1 MQAIRCLALVAILFA
16 SSALLQSRDRAV
28 AAGPSL
34 ELELKRGSLENVD
47 DKAGR
52 WQFEGGKAFRN
63 GKLVANY
70 ASVKRVVFG
79 GTDDQ
84 NTAMLTLTL
93 FFLGKQ
99 PPENVTLQGAHDFNS
114 GDELGSVSAASAA
127 HSSLIGKTFLRKND
141 KLTIN

>member
-1 MQAIRCLALVAILFA
+1 MQVVRWLTMVAILIA
-16 SSALLQSRDRAV
+16 SSALIQSGDTAL
-28 AAGPSL
+28 AAAPSL

-79 GTDDQ
+79 GTEDQ
-84 NTAMLTLTL
+84 NTAMLTLTV
-93 FFLGKQ
+93 FFLGKK
-99 PPENVTLQGAHDFNS
+99 PPENLTLQGAHDFNS
-114 GDELGSVSAASAA
+114 GDEIGSVSAASAA
-127 HSSLIGKTFLRKND
+127 HSALIGKTFSRKND
-141 KLTIN
+141 KLTIK